1 MSDTQESNDGFHEDR
16 SETDR
21 STNLT
26 SDINSDSSIKRWL
39 KPDTPPEIS
48 TRIGR
53 IERSITAYSGPLP
66 PASELG
72 KYEEVHSGAADRII
86 TLAENT
92 QKTHDKAITGHINL
106 SRLSIITS
114 SVLSGLM
121 ISAAGLA
128 IVYDPAW
135 LSIPLGSVGIGVLLL
150 QDWFRRM
157 RN

>member
-1 MSDTQESNDGFHEDR
+1 MSDTQESNDGFHGDR
-16 SETDR
+16 SI
-21 STNLT
+21 SLT
-26 SDINSDSSIKRWL
+26 SDINSDFSIKRWL

-48 TRIGR
+48 NRVGR
-53 IERSITAYSGPLP
+53 IERSFTEWSSPLP

-72 KYEEVHSGAADRII
+72 RYEEVCSGAADRII

-92 QKTHDKAITGHINL
+92 QKTHDKAIAGHINL

-121 ISAAGLA
+121 ISTAGLA
-128 IVYDPAW
+128 IVFDSEW